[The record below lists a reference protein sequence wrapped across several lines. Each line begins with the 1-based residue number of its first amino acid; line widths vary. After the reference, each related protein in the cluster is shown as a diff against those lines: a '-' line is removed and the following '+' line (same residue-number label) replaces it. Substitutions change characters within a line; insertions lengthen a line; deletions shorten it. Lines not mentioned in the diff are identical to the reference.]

1 MEKFTFK
8 KLLDDMNFSVFLLA
22 ALGSLLA
29 LWLNSNYISLEVY
42 ERDRDILVLKMDSLE
57 KEITNLKYITDKNSQ
72 EVEKLVDLIEK
83 VELLMSKLITSD
95 GNIITSDKM
104 QELDRELLLIRKDV
118 EYIKRELKL

>member
-83 VELLMSKLITSD
+83 IVNETVSEKKKQWIAEQKKSQNSIIESKIAALESKIKSLTE
-95 GNIITSDKM
+95 N
-104 QELDRELLLIRKDV
+104 RK
-118 EYIKRELKL
+118 